1 MGKPNII
8 FYFTDQ
14 QRHDTLGCYGQK
26 LDISPNLDA
35 LAKEGILF
43 EEAYTAQPVC
53 GPCRHFSDRTVSH
66 SKSTV
71 FAMRSLFP
79 ACETLADYLN
89 EAGYETAYVGKWHL
103 ASERKDYSTPP
114 IVDYETK
121 AIPREKGRLS
131 WILEG
136 SRPPGIYLP
145 RVWRVCL

>member
-53 GPCRHFSDRTVSH
+53 GPCRALFQTGQYPTCLLYTSCRAECGERGISEEIDR
-66 SKSTV
+66 
-71 FAMRSLFP
+71 
-79 ACETLADYLN
+79 
-89 EAGYETAYVGKWHL
+89 
-103 ASERKDYSTPP
+103 
-114 IVDYETK
+114 I
-121 AIPREKGRLS
+121 
-131 WILEG
+131 
-136 SRPPGIYLP
+136 
-145 RVWRVCL
+145 